1 MRPTITRLRR
11 HLTFAN
17 VVACLALFIAL
28 GGASYAALKLPKES
42 VGTEQLKKAAVTP
55 EKLSDKAKQAMTGPR
70 GAQGETGAQGAQG
83 ANGPA
88 GPQGEI
94 GPSSV
99 YAYSHKEEVT
109 VNQYSYTVASLTV
122 PAGSYAI
129 QAELL
134 ATSTLNEL
142 YSETCE
148 LHAGGEF
155 DERFFFL
162 DNNNRYPP
170 YLTLWDTQLVP
181 FQLVHTF
188 GEPGQITITCV
199 HDGPNSGI
207 AVRNIR
213 ITAIKVGQVA
223 ANIVS

>member
-1 MRPTITRLRR
+1 MTRLRR

-17 VVACLALFIAL
+17 VVACLALFVAL
-28 GGASYAALKLPKES
+28 GGASYAALKVPKES

-55 EKLSDKAKQAMTGPR
+55 EKLSDKAKDAMTGPR
-70 GAQGETGAQGAQG
+70 GPQGQAGAKGAQGPQGASGAQG
-83 ANGPA
+83 P
-88 GPQGEI
+88 PGEP
-94 GPSSV
+94 GPSAV
-99 YAYSHKEEVT
+99 YAYFHKEEV
-109 VNQYSYTVASLTV
+109 VLNQYTYTVASLPV

-134 ATSTLNEL
+134 ATSMTSEL
-142 YSETCE
+142 ADLTCE
-148 LHAGGEF
+148 LHAGADD

-162 DNNNRYPP
+162 DNNNRYAPSA
-170 YLTLWDTQLVP
+170 TLWDNQVVP

-188 GEPGQITITCV
+188 GEPSQITISCV
-199 HDGPNSGI
+199 YNGPSTGV
-207 AVRNIR
+207 AVRALR

>member
-1 MRPTITRLRR
+1 MTRLRR

-17 VVACLALFIAL
+17 VVACLALFVAL

-42 VGTEQLKKAAVTP
+42 VDTEALKKAAVTP
-55 EKLSDKAKQAMTGPR
+55 EKLSGKAKQGMTGPR
-70 GAQGETGAQGAQG
+70 GPQGQAGA
-83 ANGPA
+83 A
-88 GPQGEI
+88 GPQGASGPTGPPGEP
-94 GPSSV
+94 GPSAV
-99 YAYSHKEEVT
+99 YAYSHKEEVAMT
-109 VNQYSYTVASLTV
+109 PFNDAAGSLPV

-134 ATSTLNEL
+134 ATSTPNEL
-142 YSETCE
+142 VDMTCE

-162 DNNNRYPP
+162 DNNPRYPGWT
-170 YLTLWDTQLVP
+170 TLWDTQVVP

-188 GEPGQITITCV
+188 GEPGEITLTCV
-199 HDGPNSGI
+199 HSGPDSGV

-213 ITAIKVGQVA
+213 ITAIRVGQVA

>member
-1 MRPTITRLRR
+1 MHRLRR

-17 VVACLALFIAL
+17 VVACLALFVAL

-42 VGTEQLKKAAVTP
+42 IGTEQLKKAAVTP

-70 GAQGETGAQGAQG
+70 GPQGDVGAT
-83 ANGPA
+83 
-88 GPQGEI
+88 GPQGASGTPGPKGDPGEP

-99 YAYSHKEEVT
+99 YAYSRKEEVKVT
-109 VNQYSYTVASLTV
+109 QYNPTVASLPV

-134 ATSTLNEL
+134 ATSEPNEL
-142 YSETCE
+142 YEMTCE
-148 LHAGGEF
+148 LHAGAEF

-162 DNNNRYPP
+162 DNNNRYAPWS
-170 YLTLWDTQLVP
+170 TLWDTQLVP

-188 GEPGQITITCV
+188 SEPGQVTITCV
-199 HDGPNSGI
+199 DNGPNSGL

-213 ITAIKVGQVA
+213 ITAIKVGSIG
-223 ANIVS
+223 ANVVS